1 MVKRNM
7 EKFPT
12 GLEKLPTQ
20 DEVKEAVGKLEKLL
34 MNPRPWLMT
43 WCEARYR
50 LMSELHRML
59 GEVLEVMDR

>member
-1 MVKRNM
+1 MKP
-7 EKFPT
+7 KD
-12 GLEKLPTQ
+12 LPTQ
-20 DEVKEAVGKLEKLL
+20 DEVREIAGKLERLL
-34 MNPRPWLMT
+34 LDPHPGQMS